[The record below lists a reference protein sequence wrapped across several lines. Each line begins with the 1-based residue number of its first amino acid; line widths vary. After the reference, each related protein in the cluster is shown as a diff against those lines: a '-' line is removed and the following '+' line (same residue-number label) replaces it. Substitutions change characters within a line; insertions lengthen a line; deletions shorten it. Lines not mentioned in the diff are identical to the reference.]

1 MGKKPRSGKNNGLLG
16 RLLTILLLLALG
28 GAAGYLGTLAL
39 DRSGAL
45 TSRVSGGE
53 VLLILT
59 LVASLYLA
67 FILQVILHEAGH
79 LVFGLWT
86 GYRFCSCRVFSWMWV
101 REDGKLQKK
110 RFRLAGTAGQCLM
123 GPPENWKT
131 APVALYHLGGVL
143 MNLITAA
150 LSALLYLLCRDIP
163 FLGVFWVM
171 MALAGVIFALTNGLP
186 VKMGAVNNDGSN
198 LREILRSPDARRAV
212 WQQMKTVEL
221 LSRGVRLRDMPE
233 ECFVLPREA
242 DLSGTL
248 VAAVGANR
256 VSRLLDR
263 GDLAGAE
270 AESAA
275 LLDAEAGLIP
285 LHRALVL
292 CDRDFCRLVLHKGE
306 ADLTELRSKA
316 VGQILRQLSASPSVL
331 RTRYA
336 VALLHDRDAEA
347 AARIRK
353 SFDRLDGRY
362 PYPVEL
368 VTERELMALAEAAA
382 GE

>member
-1 MGKKPRSGKNNGLLG
+1 MEKKPQSEKKSGLFG
-16 RLLTILLLLALG
+16 RLLTIFLLLALG
-28 GAAGYLGTLAL
+28 GGAGYLGTLAL

-45 TSRVSGGE
+45 TGRTSGGE
-53 VLLILT
+53 VLMILA
-59 LVASLYLA
+59 LVVSLYLA

-86 GYRFCSCRVFSWMWV
+86 GYRFCSFRVFSWMWV
-101 REDGKLQKK
+101 REDGKLRKK

-123 GPPENWKT
+123 GPPEDWKT
-131 APVALYHLGGVL
+131 APVTLYHLGGVL

-150 LSALLYLLCRDIP
+150 LSVLLYLLCRGVP
-163 FLGVFWVM
+163 FLGVFWLM
-171 MALAGVIFALTNGLP
+171 MVLAGVIFALTNGLP

-221 LSRGVRLRDMPE
+221 LSRGIRLRDMPE
-233 ECFVLPREA
+233 ACFTLPRET

-270 AESAA
+270 AESSA
-275 LLDAEAGLIP
+275 LLDVGAGLIP
-285 LHRALVL
+285 VHRALVL
-292 CDRDFCRLVLHKGE
+292 CDRDFCRLVLQRGE
-306 ADLTELRSKA
+306 TDLSELRSKT

-336 VALLHDRDAEA
+336 AALLHDRDAEA
-347 AARIRK
+347 AARIRE